1 MTTTTFSPSFTQLKM
16 SETDISRLRKDFE
29 LLLSEVDLS
38 RPEKVERIIT
48 DYKQVPGI
56 YFWVMRYGNE
66 GDLFPI
72 YVGKTNSL
80 SYRVQNYVSEFQPH
94 SPNDFK
100 LRVFHAFLSDEM
112 PTAVLDLRFSRQP
125 VDQLAQSE
133 KEAIDSYAPLLNR
146 KRQASASTRL
156 ALQNAFAQYY
166 RSAFEGLLLKM
177 PPN

>member
-1 MTTTTFSPSFTQLKM
+1 MTTTTFPSSFTQFKM
-16 SETDISRLRKDFE
+16 SGADISRLRKDFE

-48 DYKQVPGI
+48 DYKQKPGI

-66 GDLFPI
+66 DDLFPI
-72 YVGKTNSL
+72 YIGKTNSL
-80 SYRVQNYVSEFQPH
+80 SYRVKNYVSEFQPH

-100 LRVFHAFLSDEM
+100 LRIFHTFLSEM
-112 PTAVLDLRFSRQP
+112 VPTAVLDLRFSP
-125 VDQLAQSE
+125 KSEDQLAQSE

-146 KRQASASTRL
+146 KRKASASTRL